1 MTHSFY
7 AGMGGFVIELNGSSA
22 DRGMPFIPGSQPLTL
37 SARGVAFLAR
47 CGHLPN
53 IPEDDIV
60 DKSKAD
66 GLAKFLVCLQAAWMV
81 VQVIARLVLGLPVT
95 LLEVNI
101 LGHVLCAF
109 VIYMLWWHKPR
120 LVHESTK
127 LEGDWVEPLCAYMYM
142 SSQISGSTSTHAGIL
157 RRTWIDPE
165 LSALALFA
173 PRPQGELDNTKTEK
187 HPADENEDCEPGHT
201 ASQVSIGISSQA
213 CDVTSTT
220 IPVSE
225 GGLNLN
231 YFGPRPRSSSPAEG
245 FIFSGASELAQNP
258 STMQLNRWRL
268 AAKAVQMYPTIRE
281 RFTAK
286 SNTDARKNGGGW
298 FEPMTEE
305 LVTRVTTNWPGE
317 DLLRGTG
324 GHVMGMVLWFASM
337 AYGGV
342 HLAAWN
348 DYFPT
353 TIEAWLWRSSSIC
366 ITSSGLIWL
375 MINLLAENSKAI
387 DEYWDSVLE
396 LRARWSSYLILGSLC
411 SICGAAYCFARIFL
425 VIEALISI
433 RQLPAAAY
441 LTPEWTQIIP
451 HL

>member
-1 MTHSFY
+1 
-7 AGMGGFVIELNGSSA
+7 
-22 DRGMPFIPGSQPLTL
+22 
-37 SARGVAFLAR
+37 
-47 CGHLPN
+47 
-53 IPEDDIV
+53 
-60 DKSKAD
+60 
-66 GLAKFLVCLQAAWMV
+66 
-81 VQVIARLVLGLPVT
+81 
-95 LLEVNI
+95 
-101 LGHVLCAF
+101 
-109 VIYMLWWHKPR
+109 
-120 LVHESTK
+120 
-127 LEGDWVEPLCAYMYM
+127 
-142 SSQISGSTSTHAGIL
+142 
-157 RRTWIDPE
+157 
-165 LSALALFA
+165 
-173 PRPQGELDNTKTEK
+173 
-187 HPADENEDCEPGHT
+187 
-201 ASQVSIGISSQA
+201 
-213 CDVTSTT
+213 
-220 IPVSE
+220 
-225 GGLNLN
+225 
-231 YFGPRPRSSSPAEG
+231 
-245 FIFSGASELAQNP
+245 
-258 STMQLNRWRL
+258 
-268 AAKAVQMYPTIRE
+268 
-281 RFTAK
+281 
-286 SNTDARKNGGGW
+286 
-298 FEPMTEE
+298 MTEE